1 MKKTIAYRPFSN
13 DTQLEKLSDYPILD
27 RIYRSRGISSLSDLD
42 RDLAGLL
49 PYASLKNIDLAC
61 DRLARALENEESII
75 IIGDFDADGATSTTI
90 AVRALRMMGGKK
102 IHYLVPN
109 RFKYGYGLTPEIVE
123 VAREQGAQLI
133 VTVDNGIASHAG
145 VSYAQEK
152 QIDVIITDHHLAAET
167 LPNACAIVNPNQPG
181 DEFTSKCIAGCG
193 VIFYVMLALRARLR
207 EKNWFLQ
214 HQIAV
219 PNMADLLDIVALGT
233 VADVVSLDKNN
244 RILVH
249 QGLRRIRAEK
259 CVPGIKALLT
269 IAKRDLKKI
278 AAVDLGFAVAP
289 RLNAAGRLD
298 DMSIGIECLL
308 TDDAYIASK
317 LAAQLDALNQ
327 ERKLIEQEMKEQAFS
342 DLAKVSVMHKADHV
356 PAGFCLFDRQWHQG
370 VIGILAARLKE
381 HWHRPIVVFARG
393 DEGEIKGSARSI
405 QGIHI
410 RDVFQ
415 LVDIKYP
422 NLIKKFGGHA
432 MAAGLTIDE
441 KNFEVF
447 KKAFLEVVSTL
458 LQDVDL
464 ENKILCDGE
473 LKQENFNVDFAAI
486 LKEGGPWGQHFPE
499 PIFANR
505 FKVADQRLVGE
516 KHLKLNLLLG
526 NQFIDAIYFN
536 VDLKA
541 WPNYRCEAVLAAYR
555 LDVNEFRGKRNVQLL
570 IDYLEP
576 IVSQV

>member
-13 DTQLEKLSDYPILD
+13 DTQLEKLSDYPVLD
-27 RIYRSRGISSLSDLD
+27 RIYRSRGINSPSDLD
-42 RDLAGLL
+42 RDLQGLL
-49 PYASLKNIDLAC
+49 PYASLKNMDLAC
-61 DRLARALENEESII
+61 DRLVRALENQESIV

-102 IHYLVPN
+102 IQYLVPN

-123 VAREQGAQLI
+123 VAREQGVQLI

-181 DEFTSKCIAGCG
+181 DEFASKCIAGCG
-193 VIFYVMLALRARLR
+193 VIFYVMLALRAKLR
-207 EKNWFLQ
+207 EKNWFIQ

-308 TDDAYIASK
+308 TDDVYMASK
-317 LAAQLDALNQ
+317 LAAQLDGLNQ

-356 PAGFCLFDRQWHQG
+356 PVALCLFDQQWHQG

-381 HWHRPIVVFARG
+381 HWHRPVIIFARG

-405 QGIHI
+405 QGVHI

-415 LVDIKYP
+415 LVDIRYP

-441 KNFEVF
+441 KNFEAF
-447 KKAFLEVVSTL
+447 KSAFLDVVSTL
-458 LQDVDL
+458 LHDVDL

-505 FKVADQRLVGE
+505 FKIADQRLVGE
-516 KHLKLNLLLG
+516 KHLKLSLLLG

-536 VDLKA
+536 IDLKS

-570 IDYLEP
+570 IDHLEP
-576 IVSQV
+576 ILLG